1 MSLNNE
7 LWQKD
12 KAKTFVKD
20 NVQHV
25 SFFGEEFFQLGFDR

>member
-1 MSLNNE
+1 MSLNDA

-12 KAKTFVKD
+12 RAKTFVKD

-25 SFFGEEFFQLGFDR
+25 SVFGEEFLQLGFDR

>member
-1 MSLNNE
+1 MCLNNA

-12 KAKTFVKD
+12 KAKMFVKD

-25 SFFGEEFFQLGFDR
+25 SLFGEEFLQLGFDR

>member
-1 MSLNNE
+1 MRCDKKKKN
-7 LWQKD
+7 

-25 SFFGEEFFQLGFDR
+25 SVFGEEFLQLGFDR